1 MLPVAGG
8 VLAVVV
14 GVLWYT
20 SALWYYNGFHVPALY
35 TGPASRK
42 SMQVP
47 VETPAC
53 GTPAVSRGAGIDLA
67 SGRQPFGRGTITL

>member
-1 MLPVAGG
+1 VVLQRLPCASAVGI
-8 VLAVVV
+8 LAQPT
-14 GVLWYT
+14 GK
-20 SALWYYNGFHVPALY
+20 AL
-35 TGPASRK
+35 T
-42 SMQVP
+42 QVP